1 MTTLQRRVAK
11 IVASIME
18 IPAESANLE
27 TSSDTV
33 ESWDS
38 VRHMHLIL
46 ALEEEFGVGF
56 DDDQLVEM
64 LSVDRITRVLEQMGS
79 DL

>member
-1 MTTLQRRVAK
+1 MTTLQRRVAT

-18 IPAESANLE
+18 IAAESVTLE

-46 ALEEEFGVGF
+46 ALEQEFGVGF
-56 DDDQLVEM
+56 DDDQVVEM
-64 LSVDRITRVLEQMGS
+64 LSVDRIAGVLAEMGS